1 MKVSTKGRYAVMAMV
16 ELALLS
22 QSEPVSLSQIA
33 RKLNISQSY
42 LEQLFVKMRR
52 SCLVASTRGPGGGY
66 VLAKPANEIDMKTLL
81 FSVGEGIVPVEGI
94 NKSEDVKCS
103 SNEDMAN
110 LGSQFLWK
118 ELEVSIHD
126 TLSRITLADLCS
138 SAENSLRETDYP
150 NFQIGI

>member
-22 QSEPVSLSQIA
+22 QSEPISLSQIA

-52 SCLVASTRGPGGGY
+52 SSLVISTRGPGGGY

-81 FSVGEGIVPVEGI
+81 FSVGEGIIPVEKI
-94 NKSEDVKCS
+94 NKSEDMKIS
-103 SNEDMAN
+103 RNEEMASI
-110 LGSQFLWK
+110 GSQFLWK

-138 SAENSLRETDYP
+138 SAENSLRKTNYP
-150 NFQIGI
+150 DFQVGI

>member
-1 MKVSTKGRYAVMAMV
+1 VSTKGRYAVMAMV

-22 QSEPVSLSQIA
+22 QSEPISLSQIA

-52 SCLVASTRGPGGGY
+52 SSLVISTRGPGGGY

-81 FSVGEGIVPVEGI
+81 FSVGEGIVPVEKI
-94 NKSEDVKCS
+94 NKSEDMKIS
-103 SNEDMAN
+103 RNEDMASI
-110 LGSQFLWK
+110 GSQFLWK

-138 SAENSLRETDYP
+138 SAENSLRKTNYP
-150 NFQIGI
+150 DFQVGI

>member
-1 MKVSTKGRYAVMAMV
+1 MSTKGRYAVMAMV

-22 QSEPVSLSQIA
+22 QSEPISLSQIA

-52 SCLVASTRGPGGGY
+52 SSLVISTRGPGGGY

-81 FSVGEGIVPVEGI
+81 FSVGEGIVPVEKI
-94 NKSEDVKCS
+94 NKSEDMKIS
-103 SNEDMAN
+103 RNEDMASI
-110 LGSQFLWK
+110 GSQFLWK

-126 TLSRITLADLCS
+126 TLARITLSDLCS
-138 SAENSLRETDYP
+138 SAENSLRKTNYP
-150 NFQIGI
+150 DFQVGI

>member
-22 QSEPVSLSQIA
+22 QSEPISLSQIA

-52 SCLVASTRGPGGGY
+52 SSLVISTRGPGGGY

-81 FSVGEGIVPVEGI
+81 FSVGEGIVPVEKI
-94 NKSEDVKCS
+94 NKSEDMKIS
-103 SNEDMAN
+103 RNEDMASI
-110 LGSQFLWK
+110 GSQFLWK

-138 SAENSLRETDYP
+138 SAENSLRKTNYP
-150 NFQIGI
+150 DFQVGI

>member
-22 QSEPVSLSQIA
+22 QSEPISLSQIA

-52 SCLVASTRGPGGGY
+52 SSLVISTRGPGGGY
-66 VLAKPANEIDMKTLL
+66 ILAKPANEIDMKTLL
-81 FSVGEGIVPVEGI
+81 FSVGEGIVPVEKI
-94 NKSEDVKCS
+94 NKSEDMKIS
-103 SNEDMAN
+103 RNENMASI
-110 LGSQFLWK
+110 GSQFLWK

-138 SAENSLRETDYP
+138 SAENSLRKTNYP
-150 NFQIGI
+150 DFQVGI

>member
-33 RKLNISQSY
+33 RRLNISQSY

-52 SCLVASTRGPGGGY
+52 SSLVTSTRGPGGGY
-66 VLAKPANEIDMKTLL
+66 VLAKPSNEIDMKTLL
-81 FSVGEGIVPVEGI
+81 FSVGESIVPVEDNIESVDITSFG
-94 NKSEDVKCS
+94 
-103 SNEDMAN
+103 NEDMAS
-110 LGSQFLWK
+110 LGSRFLWK

-126 TLSRITLADLCS
+126 TLSKITLADLCS
-138 SAENSLRETDYP
+138 SAAKSLRKTKYP
-150 NFQIGI
+150 DFQVGI

>member
-33 RKLNISQSY
+33 RRLNISRSY

-52 SCLVASTRGPGGGY
+52 SSLVRSTRGPGGGY
-66 VLAKPANEIDMKTLL
+66 VLAKPATEIDMKTLF
-81 FSVGEGIVPVEGI
+81 FSVGEGIAPTEK
-94 NKSEDVKCS
+94 NLESEKLKSYR
-103 SNEDMAN
+103 NENLAS

-118 ELEVSIHD
+118 ELEGSIHE

-138 SAENSLRETDYP
+138 SAENSLRKTKYP
-150 NFQIGI
+150 DFQIGI

>member
-1 MKVSTKGRYAVMAMV
+1 MSTKGRYAVMAMV

-22 QSEPVSLSQIA
+22 QSEPISLSQIA

-52 SCLVASTRGPGGGY
+52 SSLVISTRGPGGGY

-81 FSVGEGIVPVEGI
+81 FSVGEGIIPVKKI
-94 NKSEDVKCS
+94 NKSEDMKIS
-103 SNEDMAN
+103 RNEEMASI
-110 LGSQFLWK
+110 GSQFLWK

-138 SAENSLRETDYP
+138 SAENSLRKTNYP
-150 NFQIGI
+150 DFQVGI